1 MRNKQRENEMKR
13 KYESPFAEI
22 EKFSIADVITTS
34 QETGGGLGGNGE
46 NIGLEDEYTGEPVE

>member
-34 QETGGGLGGNGE
+34 QETGGG
-46 NIGLEDEYTGEPVE
+46 NIGLEDEFTGEPING

>member
-34 QETGGGLGGNGE
+34 QETGGGNGE
-46 NIGLEDEYTGEPVE
+46 NIGLEDEFTGEPING